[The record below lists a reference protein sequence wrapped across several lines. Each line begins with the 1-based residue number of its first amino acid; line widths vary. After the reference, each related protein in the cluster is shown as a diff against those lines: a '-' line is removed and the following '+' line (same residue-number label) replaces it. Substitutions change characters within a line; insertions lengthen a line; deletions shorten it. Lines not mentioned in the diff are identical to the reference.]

1 MRHKVLGID
10 LDGVL
15 VNFNEGY
22 IRTLAEVS
30 GRLLVDATYEPP
42 CWSYATVVGYTD
54 AEDAAAWKSI
64 TKNPKFWFNLNALPG
79 AIVALD
85 RLAALRHDGHEVYFI
100 TSRPGV
106 RVHDQSVKWLEEHG
120 FPRASVLI
128 DRGGKGHAARALG
141 LTHFID
147 DRPENCVDVM
157 DFTGTTKVFMP
168 RRSYNTAAQTLID
181 RAAVSGRWRCVEGL
195 GEFITEVKA

>member
-1 MRHKVLGID
+1 MEHKVLGID

-15 VNFNEGY
+15 VNFNAGY
-22 IRTLAEVS
+22 IRTLTEVS
-30 GRLLVDATYEPP
+30 GRAMVPENFEPP
-42 CWSYATVVGYTD
+42 CWSYAEQVGYSRE
-54 AEDAAAWKSI
+54 EDNAAWKAI
-64 TKNPKFWFNLNALPG
+64 RANPKFWYDLNPLPG
-79 AIVALD
+79 AITALD
-85 RLAALRHDGHEVYFI
+85 RLHARRLDGHEVYFI

-168 RRSYNTAAQTLID
+168 RRSYNTAAQACVD
-181 RAAVSGRWRCVEGL
+181 RAVVSGRWRCVEGI
-195 GEFITEVKA
+195 GEFISEAMA